1 MHRRTFSQFY
11 DFAGKYRNINI
22 SKGYSAFC
30 QVRFLEQTSKS
41 IFQKLENDNY
51 LKDYSDKPKEI
62 FVQKISYYMC
72 ELIALHPFYELNG
85 RIIRLFFDMIVTFNG
100 YEYIDYEDALKI
112 VDSIDIKYFLSI
124 KAKEALR
131 IDTLKITRIDT
142 LKIEKLKVMKLKNPF
157 YNTFWF
163 GAAVAGLMILLI
175 SIIT

>member
-1 MHRRTFSQFY
+1 MKKIF
-11 DFAGKYRNINI
+11 KYVLI
-22 SKGYSAFC
+22 
-30 QVRFLEQTSKS
+30 
-41 IFQKLENDNY
+41 
-51 LKDYSDKPKEI
+51 
-62 FVQKISYYMC
+62 
-72 ELIALHPFYELNG
+72 LIALSALLLLIKQLFVDNTPETETKVISKHLVEGKSDSTYTRG
-85 RIIRLFFDMIVTFNG
+85 KDSIIIKTKSFHKDEIVKPGKQVSSFVIADSTEN
-100 YEYIDYEDALKI
+100 YNLKI
-112 VDSIDIKYFLSI
+112 WVKTFHPLDSIDIKYFLSI